1 MLFSSYCSFGAT
13 IASLLPFVHATNQ
26 GEAIAAPSDVPFNL
40 KYLFTAHLTLAK
52 PLPRISIPGGV
63 LITEPIANGR
73 VEGPYI
79 NGTIQGGIATPS
91 IYNNGTFQVPVIQA
105 WGTTSDGAAFVINEA
120 GVGTT
125 KAQVTRIVRLQFV
138 FLDEKVTGKK
148 LTMATATQYR
158 WRR

>member
-1 MLFSSYCSFGAT
+1 M
-13 IASLLPFVHATNQ
+13 ASLLSLVHATNL
-26 GEAIAAPSDVPFNL
+26 GGATAAPSDLPFNL

-52 PLPRISIPGGV
+52 PLPRISVPGGV

-91 IYNNGTFQVPVIQA
+91 IYNNGTLQVPVIQA
-105 WGTTSDGAAFVINEA
+105 WGITSDGAAFVINEA

-138 FLDEKVTGKK
+138 FFDEKDTREE
-148 LTMATATQYR
+148 LTMSTATQYR
-158 WRR
+158 WRG